1 MNSEELAELS
11 YLCSSYVNSGIIS
24 WRYHLEI
31 FKSTDFSF
39 LEKSVALVH

>member
-1 MNSEELAELS
+1 MNSEELVELS

-24 WRYHLEI
+24 WSYHLEI